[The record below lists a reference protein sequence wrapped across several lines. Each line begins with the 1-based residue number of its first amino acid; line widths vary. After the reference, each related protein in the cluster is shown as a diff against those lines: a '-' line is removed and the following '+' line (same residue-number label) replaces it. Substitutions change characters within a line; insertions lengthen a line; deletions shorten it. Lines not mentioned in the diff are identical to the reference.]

1 MRAALRSYLRI
12 APLQFAHTDRPR
24 MAPVD
29 SHRTRA
35 LVNYLN
41 DVVAS
46 FKREE
51 FENFNPRQPREI
63 ARELGES
70 TRGQCPMVELTPE
83 HTGDRIRIRAL
94 ANRAGLLRL
103 GARLAEAALDTE
115 VGLVVHPDGWVEASP
130 GIGLIEITLTDA
142 PWPQRRIDRRATLGT
157 LGACLISAGIVVAI
171 AALTLIGLV
180 HVATWIIHR
189 FV

>member
-1 MRAALRSYLRI
+1 
-12 APLQFAHTDRPR
+12 
-24 MAPVD
+24 MAPFD
-29 SHRTRA
+29 SHRTRV

-41 DVVAS
+41 DIVAS

-70 TRGQCPMVELTPE
+70 TRGECPMVELTPE
-83 HTGDRIRIRAL
+83 HTGDRIRIRGV

-115 VGLVVHPDGWVEASP
+115 VGLVVHPDGRVEASP

-142 PWPQRRIDRRATLGT
+142 AWPQRRIDRRATLGT
-157 LGACLISAGIVVAI
+157 VGACLISAGIVVTI
-171 AALTLIGLV
+171 AVLTLIGLV
-180 HVATWIIHR
+180 QVVSWVIHR
-189 FV
+189 LI